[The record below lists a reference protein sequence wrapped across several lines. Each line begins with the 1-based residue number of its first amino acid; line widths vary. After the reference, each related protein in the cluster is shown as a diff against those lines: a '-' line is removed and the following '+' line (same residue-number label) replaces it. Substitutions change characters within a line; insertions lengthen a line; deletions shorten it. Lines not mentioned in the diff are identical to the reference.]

1 MLNISRLWV
10 KRTLPDSA
18 VTCLLLSWFQFCT
31 HLTMNYHVWSMECSF
46 NFNSKQSLTSKSCA
60 PCSSISG
67 TKSVIGRGKRGG
79 KFFLESVTSV
89 GHSSSGGKP
98 ITLKKR
104 DHCQW
109 DNMNQLPKSGICDG
123 NNLLLTRE
131 FCQAG
136 PLLIL
141 RRTKVWQTGQ
151 KVCTKVKKVKAT
163 LI

>member
-1 MLNISRLWV
+1 MKFLWFVLNISRLWV
-10 KRTLPDSA
+10 KQILPDSV
-18 VTCLLLSWFQFCT
+18 VTCLLLSQFQHCA
-31 HLTMNYHVWSMECSF
+31 HLIMNYHVWWSVSLI
-46 NFNSKQSLTSKSCA
+46 FNSKRSLTSKSCA

-109 DNMNQLPKSGICDG
+109 DNVNQLPKSGECDG
-123 NNLLLTRE
+123 NNLLLTQE

-141 RRTKVWQTGQ
+141 HRTKV
-151 KVCTKVKKVKAT
+151 
-163 LI
+163 